1 MRMHYYT
8 RGIKKL
14 LQSITISATALIVS
28 VLPAAA
34 GPLLPDINIIKSST
48 GLNDTEPTVVAAT
61 LIQAVLLLLGTIALV
76 LIIYAG
82 FMWMFAR
89 GNEEKVETARS
100 ILTSAIIGLVIII
113 GSYSIGSYVFSVI
126 NAAI

>member
-1 MRMHYYT
+1 MHYHT
-8 RGIKKL
+8 PGIKKL
-14 LQSITISATALIVS
+14 LQSIPISATALIVS

-34 GPLLPDINIIKSST
+34 GPLLPDIITIKSST

-126 NAAI
+126 NAAT

>member
-1 MRMHYYT
+1 MHYYT

-14 LQSITISATALIVS
+14 LQSIPISATALIVS

-34 GPLLPDINIIKSST
+34 GPLLPDIITIKSST

>member
-1 MRMHYYT
+1 MHYHT
-8 RGIKKL
+8 HGIKKL

-28 VLPAAA
+28 VLPASA
-34 GPLLPDINIIKSST
+34 GPLLPDIDTIKSST
-48 GLNDTEPTVVAAT
+48 GLGDAEPTVVAAT

-82 FMWMFAR
+82 FTWMFAR

-100 ILTSAIIGLVIII
+100 ILTAAIIGLVIII
-113 GSYSIGSYVFSVI
+113 GSYGIGSYIFAVI
-126 NAAI
+126 NAAT